1 MKIILRSMRW
11 TGLRPLLLS
20 SPSMTSWSWRSFF
33 FLEGGG
39 GLRDSSSQKESQAP
53 GILVLVFSS
62 TQKWT
67 LESSP
72 FCGPERVDCQD
83 LLFLLE
89 CPSGLQDFSQ
99 QWKLLGGRQKN
110 VLQKLPFYQAHL
122 KSRFPLTQSSQCE
135 STVTPEYGLANFI
148 SLATSQGYSNKPQ
161 ML

>member
-33 FLEGGG
+33 SLEGGG

-99 QWKLLGGRQKN
+99 QWKLLGGEAEKCATEITI
-110 VLQKLPFYQAHL
+110 LPGTL
-122 KSRFPLTQSSQCE
+122 KITLSS
-135 STVTPEYGLANFI
+135 
-148 SLATSQGYSNKPQ
+148 YSIEPVWVHSDTWIWTR
-161 ML
+161 